1 MPIFLVVLML
11 LVLAAAGCSGL
22 FAGTRQV
29 RNKRLGFMIIKWTVI
44 AAVVFFG
51 VLLFE
56 RVA

>member
-11 LVLAAAGCSGL
+11 LVLAAAGCFGL

-29 RNKRLGFMIIKWTVI
+29 RYKRLGFMIIKWTVI
-44 AAVVFFG
+44 AAVVFFA